1 MWLINF
7 PSSIRH
13 RARYH
18 AHHRVRHLGRHGQKL
33 HLFLA
38 LMIPPLAPAR
48 AVPEAAVAT
57 ETRRADGRLARH
69 SAMCLWGGKRLFKAT
84 VVNGAKQK
92 RLSKKMATSRLQ
104 RVQEAAKQLQVN
116 KEAETSQIQTG
127 DSAPVRTVLHCGGH
141 YAFAMEIGR
150 SPELWFGRLALL
162 QRKDGSV
169 LMSPLLLDDAKKED
183 VRLVCS
189 AWFEDSSD
197 GTLVLG
203 NVRDP
208 TRYSAWSCFGSVDLA
223 LVPGSIDT
231 FKFVD
236 ETHRR
241 DLTAA
246 LELTVAGST
255 QRDCVAEVPVVQ
267 AESAA
272 AAQARREAA
281 EFMRAEKARESQSR
295 DVREVE
301 RAPGKRRATRPV
313 LN

>member
-1 MWLINF
+1 MPTTDTCF
-7 PSSIRH
+7 
-13 RARYH
+13 
-18 AHHRVRHLGRHGQKL
+18 
-33 HLFLA
+33 
-38 LMIPPLAPAR
+38 
-48 AVPEAAVAT
+48 
-57 ETRRADGRLARH
+57 
-69 SAMCLWGGKRLFKAT
+69 
-84 VVNGAKQK
+84 
-92 RLSKKMATSRLQ
+92 
-104 RVQEAAKQLQVN
+104 
-116 KEAETSQIQTG
+116 
-127 DSAPVRTVLHCGGH
+127 
-141 YAFAMEIGR
+141 
-150 SPELWFGRLALL
+150 ELWFGRLALL

-255 QRDCVAEVPVVQ
+255 QRDCVAEFPVVQ

-272 AAQARREAA
+272 AAQARRQAA
-281 EFMRAEKARESQSR
+281 EFMRAEARESAGVGVTRRPRSR
-295 DVREVE
+295 ARTGKEARDEAGVE
-301 RAPGKRRATRPV
+301 LNLRFPV
-313 LN
+313 AAVSFPP